1 MYKVALLVLIAAFA
15 AQAAANARLLRSDYA
30 TGQLSRD

>member
-15 AQAAANARLLRSDYA
+15 AQAAAARVKVIGVIPEDY
-30 TGQLSRD
+30 